1 MAAET
6 TDTGTSTGT
15 GTGTDADADMGTVT
29 EGDAGAGGSA
39 ARERLGRAQAE
50 LLAALVAG
58 ASAPDGFDRERLAVQ
73 SRALVAK
80 RAGVVAKVAPELPLI
95 LGEKTFRTLFHDY
108 ARTAP
113 MTGGYRRDALDFAAH
128 VLDEGTAGGLR
139 ARRRLRVWWLERSGP
154 APLPGGRV
162 RRWLRLVLGR

>member
-6 TDTGTSTGT
+6 TG
-15 GTGTDADADMGTVT
+15 
-29 EGDAGAGGSA
+29 GATA

-58 ASAPDGFDRERLAVQ
+58 APVPEGFDRERLAVQ
-73 SRALVAK
+73 SRALAAK
-80 RAGVVAKVAPELPLI
+80 RADVVAKVAPELPEI
-95 LGEKTFRTLFHDY
+95 LGRETFGSLFRAY

-128 VLDEGTAGGLR
+128 VLDEGSAGGPR
-139 ARRRLRVWWLERSGP
+139 ARRALRVWWLERSGP
-154 APLPGGRV
+154 EPLPGGRV
-162 RRWLRLVLGR
+162 RRALRLVRGR